1 MSFTSHAE
9 LLEAYTNAAKLAEQ
23 TRVSAIK
30 QASECDAAEHLR
42 RGKARLQAKRLAE
55 EHSKSLL
62 APIQSSYDDALEPY
76 RDKLAQ
82 DLLPHSERYRSA
94 LSAASTQM
102 AAAQRQIKP
111 ANGPQLLSQP
121 EADAWQIAME
131 AIGATY
137 EEARRAAEQIYEE
150 ARASHSAQFEVTTRE
165 ISEDFLKR
173 KGQIVNDLHAKLRLI
188 DQEHE
193 RDLTTLAVQYQERV
207 KAIEAAHIESRIKR
221 LAAWQSYVESRDNL
235 VKVLSGSQ

>member
-1 MSFTSHAE
+1 MTQQNTCA
-9 LLEAYTNAAKLAEQ
+9 
-23 TRVSAIK
+23 
-30 QASECDAAEHLR
+30 
-42 RGKARLQAKRLAE
+42 GAKRGCKPNVSRKNTAS
-55 EHSKSLL
+55 HCSRQFSR
-62 APIQSSYDDALEPY
+62 PTTMPSSRTATNWLRTCCPTAGATGRREG
-76 RDKLAQ
+76 
-82 DLLPHSERYRSA
+82 
-94 LSAASTQM
+94 AASTQM

-193 RDLTTLAVQYQERV
+193 RDLTTLAVQYQGASQSNRSRSYQ
-207 KAIEAAHIESRIKR
+207 IPNQAARC
-221 LAAWQSYVESRDNL
+221 LASYVESRDNL
-235 VKVLSGSQ
+235 VKVLSGGQ